1 MTPPNPAPSTQYPKP
16 ITQHPIPN
24 TQYPTPNTQ
33 NPVPNTQYP
42 IPSTQQMKTKS
53 YKDLEIYNLSFKL
66 AQEIHEL
73 SLKFPKFEMY
83 EEGSQIRRSSKS
95 IPSCIAEG
103 WGRRYYKNDFIKFL
117 IYALA
122 SCDETKVHL
131 DFVAGCHYITE
142 DQHKHYIERYNVL
155 GKKINK
161 YMQYVMKSYL
171 SPKDN
176 QETDP
181 GIAENPEHYSI
192 EDE

>member
-1 MTPPNPAPSTQYPKP
+1 
-16 ITQHPIPN
+16 
-24 TQYPTPNTQ
+24 
-33 NPVPNTQYP
+33 
-42 IPSTQQMKTKS
+42 MKTKS

-142 DQHKHYIERYNVL
+142 DQHKYYNERYNVL

-171 SPKDN
+171 SPKDK